1 MYWSY
6 PGPSNTVVP
15 STSLY
20 YPTYVSNSPFNVT
33 VVWPP
38 YYTEIITGLIPQC
51 VYLWGNGNRDGDE
64 QWDDK
69 NTFNED
75 GWSSIWMVEDGY
87 ACTKNSTTNEDVWKK
102 FDFTSTSNQSSSSS
116 NTSSGSSSSPSST
129 TTSTSKQRVYTIS
142 GSNEWLALILWLSVL
157 LWLILDVIIGAIS
170 DLYPAGV
177 YVSIE
182 HIQLLSI
189 LPITGSYFTK
199 IVNGLFRLMRFSL
212 LGFDFI
218 NIKSLLNITWDFSQ
232 TNDTLDYLGFES
244 GSGFV
249 NIFAF
254 ILVELWILFM
264 ESILYRIVRF
274 FNWKLTWWAKL
285 RRVSLNFRNW
295 ICVGFFIR
303 YIILGYPLILI
314 SCITEVKKFSNSNYL
329 WSWWISTSIL
339 IFWIIIFIVS
349 LSNWLWT
356 TDEEQQSGLLSEFT
370 NALKPNVYAKSFI
383 PLFLFH
389 RILIWTIVWALSW
402 LSLQAKIISLIWT
415 QGIYIILMLLIWPY
429 SQIKANISKI
439 ICEASV
445 LSIIV
450 LMLVYQDSSE
460 WDNSTEKVFLYLMTA
475 SSWVPWFITTSKHF
489 YNF

>member
-6 PGPSNTVVP
+6 PGQSDTVVP

-20 YPTYVSNSPFNVT
+20 YPTYVFNSPFNVT
-33 VVWPP
+33 VVCQP

-51 VYLWGNGNRDGDE
+51 VYLWGNGKRDGDE

-69 NTFNED
+69 NTFNGD

-142 GSNEWLALILWLSVL
+142 GSNEWLALIMWLSVL
-157 LWLILDVIIGAIS
+157 LCLILDVIFGVIS
-170 DLYPAGV
+170 DSYPAGV

-189 LPITGSYFTK
+189 LPITGSYLTK

-285 RRVSLNFRNW
+285 RKVSSNFRNW

-314 SCITEVKKFSNSNYL
+314 SCITEVNKFSSSNYL
-329 WSWWISTSIL
+329 WSWWISISIL

-349 LSNWLWT
+349 LFNWLWT
-356 TDEEQQSGLLSEFT
+356 TNEEQQSGLLYEFT
-370 NALKPNVYAKSFI
+370 NSLKPAVYAKSYA
-383 PLFLFH
+383 PLFLLH
-389 RILIWTIVWALSW
+389 RILIWTILWVKCE
-402 LSLQAKIISLIWT
+402 LSLWTKIISLIWI
-415 QGIYIILMLLIWPY
+415 QGIYLILMLIIRPY
-429 SQIKANISKI
+429 NQIKANINKI

-445 LSIIV
+445 LTTTV
-450 LMLVYQDSSE
+450 LMFVYQDSSE
-460 WDNSTEKVFLYLMTA
+460 WYSITEKVFLYLMTA
-475 SSWVPWFITTSKHF
+475 SSWAPCLITTGNDF
-489 YNF
+489 F